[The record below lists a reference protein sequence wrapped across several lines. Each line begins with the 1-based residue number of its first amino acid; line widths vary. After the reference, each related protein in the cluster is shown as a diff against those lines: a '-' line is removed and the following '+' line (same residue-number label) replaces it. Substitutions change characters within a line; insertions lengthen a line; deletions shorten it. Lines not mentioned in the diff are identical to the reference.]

1 MNFEE
6 INEKLGFTL
15 TEESFNSFTESQNVL
30 FKKIKSGKNILLNGS
45 ISEETD
51 LVLELVSF
59 SKAPDQLE
67 GSPRVLW
74 LTPTIDRAHQ
84 LLKQFKIRFRKT
96 EITPELAVNKGK
108 MIEQRNLIFDGC
120 EILIGNP
127 KRIIELYNQNGFH
140 VNQLKLLIID
150 DIEAICKDI
159 PASAA
164 IRRLAES
171 IPPCQKIIQFQNEHP
186 RQKEIL
192 EIICP
197 FYEEIVI

>member
-6 INEKLGFTL
+6 INEQLGFTL
-15 TEESFNSFTESQNVL
+15 TEESIEGFSENQQTI
-30 FKKIKSGKNILLNGS
+30 FKKVKSGKSILLNS
-45 ISEETD
+45 PISND
-51 LVLELVSF
+51 LDLALELISF

-150 DIEAICKDI
+150 DFESICKDI
-159 PASAA
+159 AASTA

-171 IPPCQKIIQFQNEHP
+171 LPPCQKFIQFQKEHS

>member
-6 INEKLGFTL
+6 INEKLGYTL
-15 TEESFNSFTESQNVL
+15 TEESLQSFSESQLTL
-30 FKKIKSGKNILLNGS
+30 FKKIKSGKNFVLNGS
-45 ISEETD
+45 ITDEID

-74 LTPTIDRAHQ
+74 LTPSIDRAHQ

-150 DIEAICKDI
+150 DLDAICKDI
-159 PASAA
+159 QASTA

-171 IPPCQKIIQFQNEHP
+171 IPPSQKIIQYQNEHS

>member
-6 INEKLGFTL
+6 INEQLGFTL
-15 TEESFNSFTESQNVL
+15 TEESIESFSENQLTI
-30 FKKIKSGKNILLNGS
+30 FKKVKSGKSILLNGP
-45 ISEETD
+45 ISNEMD
-51 LVLELVSF
+51 LVLELISF

-120 EILIGNP
+120 DSVLE
-127 KRIIELYNQNGFH
+127 RWQTR
-140 VNQLKLLIID
+140 QS
-150 DIEAICKDI
+150 
-159 PASAA
+159 PAG
-164 IRRLAES
+164 
-171 IPPCQKIIQFQNEHP
+171 
-186 RQKEIL
+186 
-192 EIICP
+192 
-197 FYEEIVI
+197 